1 MVKLAAITAS
11 LAINTTIVTAQFCF
25 LLFFPNLQLANVLP
39 LTTDTIA
46 VEEIT
51 KVFCSD
57 HFQLDLDC
65 RQISHHR
72 NLTLGGFSVW
82 LATFV

>member
-1 MVKLAAITAS
+1 MVKLAAITARF
-11 LAINTTIVTAQFCF
+11 AINTTIVTAQFF
-25 LLFFPNLQLANVLP
+25 SILQLANVLP

-51 KVFCSD
+51 KVFCLD

-65 RQISHHR
+65 
-72 NLTLGGFSVW
+72 
-82 LATFV
+82 